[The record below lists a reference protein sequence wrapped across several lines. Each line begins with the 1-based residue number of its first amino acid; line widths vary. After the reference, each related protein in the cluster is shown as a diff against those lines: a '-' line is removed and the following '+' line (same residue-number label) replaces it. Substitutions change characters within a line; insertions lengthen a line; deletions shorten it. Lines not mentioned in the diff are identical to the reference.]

1 MGRRKSKI
9 YVAPSGSG
17 AVYDY
22 NKNTYRP
29 VCKIDDQPYY
39 WSQGIGKITGTPS
52 DVLAHV
58 AYVDETWQGIQL
70 SQADLGIL
78 DSQDRFTVDSQGMLI
93 CTGNDCDKFSIDQS
107 TAQLVYSG

>member
-1 MGRRKSKI
+1 MAKRNKI
-9 YVAPSGSG
+9 FTSAPDSGK
-17 AVYDY
+17 AYYDW
-22 NKNTYRP
+22 KRNTYRKGCE
-29 VCKIDDQPYY
+29 VGDQPYY
-39 WSQGIGKITGTPS
+39 WWQGIGKTKGTPS

-78 DSQDRFTVDSQGMLI
+78 DNQNRFTVDKDGMLI